1 MSTQGRRGTSMMGS
15 FSGGSIGYAYP
26 YEEDLPINLG
36 DSETNRTTRSDA
48 VTTASSRH
56 NNHKAI
62 YELAQQS
69 SSRQVGSTLYSSGSN
84 VGRRRP
90 PNRALRFQ
98 NNNINTPNT
107 NSQQSSMMS
116 SAQQQFQSSAASFQS
131 SLNSSFGGV
140 GQSSFMSSAPS
151 SSRQSTVPMSMSGN
165 PLHRVYIE
173 ENDHPGELELDK
185 EELKK
190 MIITEEGDDLY
201 NDMYSHHHSSANN
214 GASSVALSAE
224 EHSSVI
230 TPLATPS
237 TFDAS
242 LSYTSN
248 NPLVKQMIKMSHSEY
263 FRRSIFLAMLFTLM
277 AIGTFLTIE
286 NIIQVKDVNAWIE
299 PSSNSNT
306 NNGINWSM
314 GNDAPKP
321 IMGISKISPA
331 IQDNIADWAVGTSYI
346 RGIVDNYGSLTL
358 TDTTKF
364 RDVPLFWG
372 SEYADF
378 KGNGGGSSVME
389 GVLSCLNLVQVSS
402 EGVMENK
409 KDLSSNVEGDGGGGA
424 GGDYLQLTVVM
435 SMGRKYINVDTT
447 TKDGIERANVLALGS
462 SGMAD
467 VIYSSLLQDV
477 SSLFTTLNQG
487 RMFVLIRHPIEREMA
502 RFRYLRRG
510 QYERTKLNDWQ
521 RGNLQDMSY
530 VEYARSEFA
539 RDNWMT
545 RELVNKRCIDG
556 KGEDGMACAPLDD
569 RDVHTAKEILRR
581 KALIGLY
588 SDIMGAVQHH
598 GRYFGWDGKGRSFED
613 ATMFCFQ
620 NHILEGMRKDA
631 LGGKDLDP
639 NDAMEH
645 SDAYVALMEKN
656 RFDLE
661 LFTYAQTLYKYQI
674 ELS

>member
-1 MSTQGRRGTSMMGS
+1 MMGS

-26 YEEDLPINLG
+26 YEEDLPINLD

-48 VTTASSRH
+48 VTAASSRH

-201 NDMYSHHHSSANN
+201 NDTYSHHHSSANN

-299 PSSNSNT
+299 PSSSSNT

-588 SDIMGAVQHH
+588 SDIMGAVQHY

>member
-1 MSTQGRRGTSMMGS
+1 MGS
-15 FSGGSIGYAYP
+15 ISGGSIGYAYP
-26 YEEDLPINLG
+26 PDDNTSSYYEDQSTKNSNFD
-36 DSETNRTTRSDA
+36 DSATRS
-48 VTTASSRH
+48 VHTSSSSGGGNTRR
-56 NNHKAI
+56 NSKAI

-69 SSRQVGSTLYSSGSN
+69 SSRLVGSTLYNNSGSSN
-84 VGRRRP
+84 TSRRR
-90 PNRALRFQ
+90 PNRALRYQ
-98 NNNINTPNT
+98 NHNNNNP
-107 NSQQSSMMS
+107 QQSSMMS
-116 SAQQQFQSSAASFQS
+116 SAPSASSSQ
-131 SLNSSFGGV
+131 SSFGRGQLSSSFLSNYSSSH
-140 GQSSFMSSAPS
+140 QSSVV
-151 SSRQSTVPMSMSGN
+151 TTSMSGN
-165 PLHRVYIE
+165 PLHRVHIE
-173 ENDHPGELELDK
+173 ANDDAGELELDK
-185 EELKK
+185 NELKK
-190 MIITEEGDDLY
+190 MIITEEGDYDDMTT
-201 NDMYSHHHSSANN
+201 NDMYSHHHHHPSVNNNTSSSDAISTDEN
-214 GASSVALSAE
+214 SVTI
-224 EHSSVI
+224 I
-230 TPLATPS
+230 TPLGAAAT
-237 TFDAS
+237 DDDDD
-242 LSYTSN
+242 
-248 NPLVKQMIKMSHSEY
+248 PLVKKMNRITHSEY
-263 FRRSIFLAMLFTLM
+263 FRRSVFLAILFTLM

-286 NIIQVKDVNAWIE
+286 NVIHVKDVNAWIE
-299 PSSNSNT
+299 PSRNIHD

-314 GNDAPKP
+314 GNDAPQP

-346 RGIVDNYGSLTL
+346 RGVVDNYGSITL

-378 KGNGGGSSVME
+378 KGNGGGSSMME
-389 GVLSCLNLVQVSS
+389 GVLGCLNLVQVSA
-402 EGVMENK
+402 EGVMENNE
-409 KDLSSNVEGDGGGGA
+409 SNNVEVAGASTPGDG
-424 GGDYLQLTVVM
+424 YLHLSVVM
-435 SMGRKYINVDTT
+435 AMGRKYINVDTT
-447 TKDGIERANVLALGS
+447 TKDGIERAKVLALGS
-462 SGMAD
+462 SNMAD

-487 RMFVLIRHPIEREMA
+487 RMFVLIRHPVEREMA

-510 QYERTKLNDWQ
+510 KYERTKLNDWQ

-530 VEYARSEFA
+530 VEYAKSEFA

-556 KGEDGMACAPLDD
+556 KGEDGTACSTLDD
-569 RDVHTAKEILRR
+569 KDVHTAKEILRR

-588 SDIMGAVQHH
+588 SDIMGAVQHY
-598 GRYFGWDGKGRSFED
+598 GRYFGWEAQKGGSFDD

-620 NHILEGMRKDA
+620 NHILEGIRKDA

-656 RFDLE
+656 RFDFE

>member
-1 MSTQGRRGTSMMGS
+1 MSSQGGGARMGS

-26 YEEDLPINLG
+26 LDDNTSYYEDPSKNLD
-36 DSETNRTTRSDA
+36 DSETNRTTLS
-48 VTTASSRH
+48 ASSGGGNSRH
-56 NNHKAI
+56 NPKAI

-69 SSRQVGSTLYSSGSN
+69 SSRQVGSTLYSSGN
-84 VGRRRP
+84 NIGRRR

-98 NNNINTPNT
+98 NNNP
-107 NSQQSSMMS
+107 SAQQHQQSS
-116 SAQQQFQSSAASFQS
+116 ASLQ
-131 SLNSSFGGV
+131 SSFGG
-140 GQSSFMSSAPS
+140 GHMSSSILSAS
-151 SSRQSTVPMSMSGN
+151 TSSRQPSVKTSMSGN
-165 PLHRVYIE
+165 PLHRVHIE
-173 ENDHPGELELDK
+173 ENDPGGELDLDK
-185 EELKK
+185 DELKK
-190 MIITEEGDDLY
+190 MIITKEGDDIN
-201 NDMYSHHHSSANN
+201 NDAYSHLRSVGNE
-214 GASSVALSAE
+214 SVALSAE
-224 EHSSVI
+224 DYSASVI
-230 TPLATPS
+230 TPLTTSS

-242 LSYTSN
+242 YTSD
-248 NPLVKQMIKMSHSEY
+248 NPLAKQIIKITNSEY
-263 FRRSIFLAMLFTLM
+263 FRRTVFLAMLFTLM

-286 NIIQVKDVNAWIE
+286 NVIHVKDVNAWVE
-299 PSSNSNT
+299 PSSST
-306 NNGINWSM
+306 NKNGINWSM

-321 IMGISKISPA
+321 ISGISKISPA
-331 IQDNIADWAVGTSYI
+331 VQDNIADWAVGTSYI
-346 RGIVDNYGSLTL
+346 PGVVDNYGSISW

-378 KGNGGGSSVME
+378 KGNGRGSSVME
-389 GVLSCLNLVQVSS
+389 GVLGCLNLVQVSS
-402 EGVMENK
+402 EGVMESNE
-409 KDLSSNVEGDGGGGA
+409 SNNVEVGGA
-424 GGDYLQLTVVM
+424 NKPGGDYLHLSVVM
-435 SMGRKYINVDTT
+435 AMGRKYINVDTT
-447 TKDGIERANVLALGS
+447 TKDGIERAKVLALGS

-477 SSLFTTLNQG
+477 SSLFTSLNQG

-510 QYERTKLNDWQ
+510 QFERTKLNDWQ

-530 VEYARSEFA
+530 VEYAKSEFA

-556 KGEDGMACAPLDD
+556 KGEDGRACASLDD
-569 RDVHTAKEILRR
+569 KDVHTAKEILRR

-588 SDIMGAVQHH
+588 SDIMGAVQHY
-598 GRYFGWDGKGRSFED
+598 GRYFGWDNARKGGRFED

-656 RFDLE
+656 RHDFE
-661 LFTYAQTLYKYQI
+661 LFTYAQTLYKYQV